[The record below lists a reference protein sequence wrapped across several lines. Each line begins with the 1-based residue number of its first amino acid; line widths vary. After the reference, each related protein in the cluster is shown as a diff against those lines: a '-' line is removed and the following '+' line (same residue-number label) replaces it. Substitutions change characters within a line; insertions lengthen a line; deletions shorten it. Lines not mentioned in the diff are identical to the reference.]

1 MSTLKIYQIDA
12 FTDQLFCGNPAA
24 VVPLEKWI
32 DEELMQKIANENNLA
47 ETAFYVK
54 INDRF
59 EIRWFTPETEVD
71 LCGHA
76 TLASAFV
83 IFNYEGFEGNEIPFY
98 SPRSGMLTVSKN
110 GDWLNLTFPADDFKE
125 VELTKELENC
135 FDKKPKAAFKG
146 KTDYMLVFENEADIR
161 NMEPNIDA
169 ILQIDARGIII
180 TAKGDSVDFV
190 SRFFGPKVG
199 VREDPVTGSA
209 HTTLIPYWSRQ
220 LGKDE
225 LVAQQLSKRKGFLK
239 CKNLDGKVVISG
251 QGKLYL
257 KGQIYVSQ

>member
-1 MSTLKIYQIDA
+1 
-12 FTDQLFCGNPAA
+12 
-24 VVPLEKWI
+24 
-32 DEELMQKIANENNLA
+32 MQKIANENNLA

>member
-1 MSTLKIYQIDA
+1 MKTLKLYQVDA
-12 FTDQLFCGNPAA
+12 FTDKLFSGNPAA

-54 INDRF
+54 ENERF
-59 EIRWFTPETEVD
+59 EIRWFTPEAEVD

-83 IFNYEGFEGNEIPFY
+83 IFNCEGFGGNEISFY
-98 SPRSGMLTVSKN
+98 SPRSGHLIVNKN
-110 GDWLNLTFPADDFKE
+110 DDWLDLTFPADDFKE
-125 VELTKELENC
+125 VEMTEELENC
-135 FDKKPKAAFKG
+135 LDKKPNTAFKG
-146 KTDYMLVFENEADIR
+146 KTDYMLIFKNEADIR

-169 ILQIDARGIII
+169 ILKIDARGIII

-190 SRFFGPKVG
+190 SRFFAPKVG

-220 LGKDE
+220 LGKNE
-225 LVAQQLSKRKGFLK
+225 LVARQLSERNGFLK
-239 CKNLDGKVVISG
+239 CKNLNGKVVISG
-251 QGKLYL
+251 QGNLYL
-257 KGQIYVSQ
+257 KGQIFV